1 MGAEHGRA
9 HVGRGRSERA
19 SAEEHGEGV
28 PRNGGDDAE
37 ASCSAESGRNDSGSG
52 TRGGSDAGARAI
64 SLILVLK
71 YTQFKFVSG
80 LRVATRRL
88 CSFLFILLAAS
99 AASAQQRAEVA
110 ITVDDLPVHGDLPAN
125 TARAEI
131 AKKIIEAFRAK
142 GVPSVYGF
150 VNAKN
155 IGTKGDTEQ
164 NSVVKIWAD
173 SGFPL
178 GNHTFTHIDL
188 NTATVQAF
196 EDEIVANES
205 VLNGLMGTRD
215 WHWFRYPFLH
225 EGDTLEKRHAVRKYL
240 AEHGYK
246 VAQVTLDFADY
257 AWNNPYARCVE
268 KKDSKAIEWL
278 KSSYLQTA
286 KDDIELDRKLSV
298 MLFGR
303 DIKYVLLMHIGALD
317 SILLPDLL
325 DLFKKEGFD
334 FISLEEAEKDPAY
347 QSDPDAALKFGGT
360 FLEQLTESKHLNYP
374 PHAERPMDKLDAI
387 CR

>member
-1 MGAEHGRA
+1 MSR
-9 HVGRGRSERA
+9 
-19 SAEEHGEGV
+19 
-28 PRNGGDDAE
+28 
-37 ASCSAESGRNDSGSG
+37 
-52 TRGGSDAGARAI
+52 
-64 SLILVLK
+64 
-71 YTQFKFVSG
+71 
-80 LRVATRRL
+80 LRVATRSL
-88 CSFLFILLAAS
+88 YSFLFVLLAAC
-99 AASAQQRAEVA
+99 AVSAQQRAEVA
-110 ITVDDLPVHGDLPAN
+110 ITVDDLPMHGDLPSN
-125 TARAEI
+125 TTRMEI
-131 AKKIIEAFRAK
+131 AKRFIEVFKAK
-142 GVPSVYGF
+142 GVPGVYGF

-155 IGTKGDTEQ
+155 IGGDTEKA
-164 NSVVKIWAD
+164 SVLKLWAD
-173 SGFPL
+173 SGNAL
-178 GNHTFTHIDL
+178 GNHAFSHTDL
-188 NTATVQAF
+188 NAATAEEF
-196 EDEIVANES
+196 EADILANETF
-205 VLNGLMGTRD
+205 LQGLMGARD
-215 WHWFRYPFLH
+215 WHWFRYPYLH

-268 KKDSKAIEWL
+268 KKDTKAIEWL

-286 KDDIELDRKLSV
+286 KDDIALDRKLSV

-317 SILLPDLL
+317 SVLLPDLL

-360 FLEQLTESKHLNYP
+360 FLEQLTESRHLKYP

-387 CR
+387 CK